1 MSEVPLPAEPG
12 FNCELCPR
20 LVAYRTDNR
29 KLKPDWF
36 NGPVQ
41 SFGKL
46 NAQLLIVGL
55 APGLKGANMTGRPF
69 TGDHAGN
76 LLYDTLEKYNF
87 SKGKYL
93 ADLNDG
99 LTLVNCRITNA
110 VKCVP
115 PKNKPT
121 ASEITECRIFLESEI
136 KAMRNLRVILALGR
150 ISHDSIVS
158 ALGLKRSKWPFRH
171 GLHHRLPTGIIL
183 VDSYHC
189 SRYNTNTRRL
199 TIRMFC
205 EVFESLHNIFAD

>member
-1 MSEVPLPAEPG
+1 MSEIPLPVEPG
-12 FNCELCPR
+12 YNCELCPR

-36 NGPVQ
+36 NGPVP

-76 LLYDTLEKYNF
+76 LLYGTLEKYNL

-115 PKNKPT
+115 PNNKPIAFET
-121 ASEITECRIFLESEI
+121 TQCRSFLKSEI
-136 KAMRNLRVILALGR
+136 KAM
-150 ISHDSIVS
+150 
-158 ALGLKRSKWPFRH
+158 
-171 GLHHRLPTGIIL
+171 
-183 VDSYHC
+183 
-189 SRYNTNTRRL
+189 
-199 TIRMFC
+199 
-205 EVFESLHNIFAD
+205 